1 MVLNKESD
9 VEIERITHAMRA
21 CYLAGVVK
29 ECNESVLKKKVWHP
43 QHNMG
48 ERNSANGSRT

>member
-1 MVLNKESD
+1 MGPNKESD
-9 VEIERITHAMRA
+9 AEIERITHAMRA

-29 ECNESVLKKKVWHP
+29 ECNEIALKKKVWQP
-43 QHNMG
+43 QHNIS